1 MVKTFIKLSLFTCI
15 INISTLAFASDF
27 NGISIRYLTHGGS
40 QSTHDNG
47 DIKQEELV
55 VRFNDNW
62 LFGVG
67 TQGYTNQIGTKG
79 QKFRNSHG
87 IINNQ
92 QDTGANYLISGW
104 ETTKTND
111 VWFNDHAIYV
121 KAGELNGVESFAYQ
135 FDNAIKKNIGGQ
147 KNPRTSRLSSSAR
160 VLASVTVN
168 EFAGIQKSFSI
179 INRNINYSVGV
190 DAVSQI
196 GTMQSGVNGGL
207 VFVLGDRKS
216 VTFANTPAS
225 AAKGFG
231 LWGAIVGKY
240 VNYDI
245 ATKNAGTKKFQ
256 SEVAFGVST
265 NIPYANCINI
275 SVHAE
280 VTLTSEEYGGI
291 GKRVPTV
298 GATAVYNF

>member
-1 MVKTFIKLSLFTCI
+1 MVKAFIKFALCACI

-27 NGISIRYLTHGGS
+27 NSISIRYLTHGGS
-40 QSTHDNG
+40 QNTHNYG
-47 DIKQEELV
+47 DIKQEEVV

-79 QKFRNSHG
+79 KKFKNSHS
-87 IINNQ
+87 IVNNQ
-92 QDTGANYLISGW
+92 QDTGANYLIAGW
-104 ETTKTND
+104 ETNKTND

-135 FDNAIKKNIGGQ
+135 FDNSIKKNIGGQ
-147 KNPRTSRLSSSAR
+147 KNPRTSHISSDAR

-179 INRNINYSVGV
+179 LNHNVNYSAGIDVI
-190 DAVSQI
+190 SQI
-196 GTMQSGVNGGL
+196 GTIQSSVNGGL

-216 VTFANTPAS
+216 VSFTNIPSS

-245 ATKNAGTKKFQ
+245 ATHNAGTKPFQ
-256 SEVAFGVST
+256 SEVAFGMSANV
-265 NIPYANCINI
+265 PYANCINL

-280 VTLTSEEYGGI
+280 VPLTSEEYGGI
-291 GKRVPTV
+291 GKRVPTI
-298 GATAVYNF
+298 GATVVYNF